1 MESKIKWYILGG
13 LTVGILLILILLFG
27 TNLSHRFMMG
37 DNSFGNMNGT
47 ENMHGNG
54 NDGNDGNMHGNGGNG
69 MMGHGANIDLAASS
83 EPVKSL
89 PIPPELKPDRETD
102 DAVYYTVRAEQGE
115 TRFFADGKRT
125 PTLGYNGNLLGPMI
139 QLPKGKTVYIDTVNR
154 LDEPTTFHWHGLKIP
169 SKEDGGPHQ
178 PVNQGEQRRVRLDI
192 EQEAATLWFHPHP
205 MGSTAE
211 QVYQGLAGL
220 LYVTEEDSG
229 IDIPNE
235 YGVDDIPII
244 VQDRLFEN
252 DGTLDYGNSMNA
264 DGTIG
269 DTLIANGAIN
279 AAFDVERSLMRV
291 RLVNGS
297 NARNFE
303 FSLSGGEEFTQIASD
318 GGLLEKPVP
327 MSRLALSPGERA
339 EILLDFSKY
348 EVGDKVELQANGVP
362 VNTFV
367 IKGLEE
373 KTVQLDDLKKP
384 SPKQG
389 SSEVDRRLTLFGM
402 GNMVTI
408 DGKRFDQDR
417 IDIEVEKGTT
427 EVWEIYNEKD
437 MMGGMT
443 HPFHVHGVQFRIL
456 ERDGKAPAA
465 NEKGLKDTVAVSPGE
480 RVKIAIE
487 FNEEGTFMYHC
498 HNLEHEE
505 NGMMG
510 QLKVTP

>member
-13 LTVGILLILILLFG
+13 FTVGILLILILLFG
-27 TNLSHRFMMG
+27 TNLNHRFMMG
-37 DNSFGNMNGT
+37 DNSTGNMNG
-47 ENMHGNG
+47 M
-54 NDGNDGNMHGNGGNG
+54 GNMHGNGGNG
-69 MMGHGANIDLAASS
+69 MMRHGANIDLATSS
-83 EPVKSL
+83 EPPKPL
-89 PIPPELKPDRETD
+89 PIPPELKPDRETEG
-102 DAVYYTVRAEQGE
+102 AVYYTVRAEQGE
-115 TRFFADGKRT
+115 TQFFANGKRT

-139 QLPKGKTVYIDTVNR
+139 KLPKGKTVYIDTVNR
-154 LDEPTTFHWHGLKIP
+154 LAEPTTFHWHGLKIP

-178 PVNQGEQRRVRLDI
+178 PVKQGEQRRVRLDI

-205 MGSTAE
+205 MGSTAK

-220 LYVTEEDSG
+220 LYVTEEGSE
-229 IDIPNE
+229 IDLPHE

-244 VQDRLFEN
+244 VQDRLFER
-252 DGTLDYGNSMNA
+252 DGTLNYDNSMNA
-264 DGTIG
+264 DGTVG

-279 AAFDVERSLMRV
+279 TEFDVERSLMRV

-303 FSLSGGEEFTQIASD
+303 FSLSGGETFTQIASD
-318 GGLLEKPVP
+318 GGLLEEPV
-327 MSRLALSPGERA
+327 SLDRVALSPGERA
-339 EILLDFSKY
+339 EILIDFSKN
-348 EVGDKVELQANGVP
+348 EVGDEIELQANGIP

-367 IKGLEE
+367 IKGLEKSAADLEGLKE
-373 KTVQLDDLKKP
+373 KSSLNRK
-384 SPKQG
+384 

-408 DGKRFDQDR
+408 DGKRFDPDR
-417 IDIEVEKGTT
+417 IDIEVKRGVT

-443 HPFHVHGVQFRIL
+443 HPFHIHGVQFRIL
-456 ERDGKAPAA
+456 ERDGKVPSA
-465 NEKGLKDTVAVSPGE
+465 NEKGWKDTVAVTPGE